1 MGNLILWE
9 ESPTDSDWT
18 KTQVYKASEEG
29 GSYSLATTLAIA
41 DFTYYDAIG
50 ISTDFYKIRFTN
62 DELTLATD
70 YSDEIQGESRYL
82 YTDPKD
88 VLRAAGLTTATLPD
102 SITTNDIYDWIYD
115 VSKNLDQA
123 TRRVYGRTETFE
135 ETLDSKYL
143 SVRHNLIL
151 EHKEVSDITVQFR
164 TSITPDSEGEY
175 TWVERTEGFDYQVIP
190 RGRIKLFVYPTIQTP
205 YNYQDIK
212 VSGSYGQSTIPTSIE
227 QLCKYLSAIKIF
239 VHITGGSYND
249 VTSWSLGEYNEALG
263 EPYTNLRETVKM
275 LTAEIKRLT
284 EQTGV
289 ADKMQNLRYA

>member
-1 MGNLILWE
+1 MGNLILWQ
-9 ESPTDSDWT
+9 ESPSDSTWT
-18 KTQVYKASEEG
+18 KTEVHKSSTETGVYSKI
-29 GSYSLATTLAIA
+29 TTLVIS
-41 DFTYYDAIG
+41 DFTYYDANG

-62 DELTLATD
+62 DDATKTTD
-70 YSDEIQGESRYL
+70 YSEPNQGQARYI

-123 TRRVYGRTETFE
+123 TKRVYGRTETFE

-143 SVRHNLIL
+143 SVRHNIIL
-151 EHKEVSDITVQFR
+151 DHRGVSDIKVEFR
-164 TSITPDSEGEY
+164 TSITPDESGEY
-175 TWVERTEGFDYQVIP
+175 EWNERTEGFDYQVIP
-190 RGRIKLFVYPTIQTP
+190 MGRIKLFVYPTIQTP
-205 YNYQDIK
+205 YNYQDIR
-212 VSGSYGQSTIPTSIE
+212 VSGSYGQSNIPTAIE